1 MSVCDLDP
9 PIAGLKH
16 RARILRGKARL
27 ALAACLAFTAIGQVS
42 FIGEVNAAAIGPGET
57 AMVAVAIPR
66 SCDKDAESGGLSLA
80 FRFGVPVVAAMESI
94 AVAAPLPPPPMESTG
109 SLATRLDVTPARQ
122 HRIIVAAGAAVVGI
136 ASTYNPTDPTDLDA
150 GNEETA
156 SGEHYD
162 PESWTAAIQTGLRDK
177 FGGVRFGRNYRTAF
191 ALVEAN
197 DKKLIVKV
205 NDVGPLKPGRIIDL
219 NVRSMSYFDP
229 TMRLGLISGVKVTPL
244 AGQDWAL
251 GPVTDP
257 QPVTVASS
265 DINGSGAR

>member
-1 MSVCDLDP
+1 MSVCDRDP
-9 PIAGLKH
+9 PIAELKH
-16 RARILRGKARL
+16 RARILRGKTRL
-27 ALAACLAFTAIGQVS
+27 ALVACLAFTAIGQD
-42 FIGEVNAAAIGPGET
+42 NAAAIGAGET

-80 FRFGVPVVAAMESI
+80 FRFGVPVGAAMES
-94 AVAAPLPPPPMESTG
+94 VAIVAPVPSPPMESTG
-109 SLATRLDVTPARQ
+109 SLPQIHDVTPAPQ

-136 ASTYNPTDPTDLDA
+136 ASTYDPTDPTDLDA

-156 SGEHYD
+156 SGERYD
-162 PESWTAAIQTGLRDK
+162 RESWTAAIQTGLRDK
-177 FGGVRFGRNYRTAF
+177 FGGVRYGRNYRTAF

-219 NVRSMSYFDP
+219 NVQSMRYFDP
-229 TMRLGLISGVKVTPL
+229 TMQLGLINGVKVTPL

-265 DINGSGAR
+265 DIIGSGTR